1 MKKKTISLNRQ
12 PRLDVPFTKW
22 LTESGFTSERFRDL
36 AARHGV
42 KLNLS
47 TILKWRIGTKPRK
60 ATILALERNFRTIK
74 F

>member
-1 MKKKTISLNRQ
+1 MKKKPISLNRE

-36 AARHGV
+36 AARHGI

-47 TILKWRIGTKPRK
+47 TVLKWRIGTKPRE
-60 ATILALERNFRTIK
+60 ATRLALERKFKSIK